1 MGARGKP
8 NVSQREQAG
17 VSMVRADEMEAWAR
31 EQSGGSLD
39 KKWATE
45 QLQLFSSKKTIVII
59 R

>member
-39 KKWATE
+39 KKMGDRA
-45 QLQLFSSKKTIVII
+45 VAII
-59 R
+59 FLEKNHSYY